1 MANSEKVLSYTA
13 AVKGFQKKICVY
25 TVFMKVPI
33 FTTKL
38 AFKAILRNG
47 TIVWALPK
55 CLSQVAKFVLDW
67 GHLFSHRSPL

>member
-13 AVKGFQKKICVY
+13 AVKGFQKKICVD

-33 FTTKL
+33 FYNKL

-47 TIVWALPK
+47 TIV
-55 CLSQVAKFVLDW
+55 
-67 GHLFSHRSPL
+67 

>member
-33 FTTKL
+33 FYNKL
-38 AFKAILRNG
+38 AFKAISRNG
-47 TIVWALPK
+47 TIV
-55 CLSQVAKFVLDW
+55 
-67 GHLFSHRSPL
+67 